1 MDCAFF
7 AIAFNIKKLSSKI
20 AKQTK
25 NGEIHPILDCI
36 NKYQHFYRLRIRF
49 FGEKSSKIGRLKNI
63 RTSVAKNQRLC
74 RKKTIIT
81 TQPHLSLVHSTN
93 LHAVEMR
100 RVHVVRVN
108 LNAIFAHE

>member
-63 RTSVAKNQRLC
+63 RTSVAKNQRL
-74 RKKTIIT
+74 RHKKNHNYDTASSFIS
-81 TQPHLSLVHSTN
+81 P
-93 LHAVEMR
+93 
-100 RVHVVRVN
+100 
-108 LNAIFAHE
+108 LNQSSRSRNEKGSCGEGQSQCHICS

>member
-36 NKYQHFYRLRIRF
+36 NKHQHFYRLRIRF
-49 FGEKSSKIGRLKNI
+49 FGKNPQK
-63 RTSVAKNQRLC
+63 SVA
-74 RKKTIIT
+74 
-81 TQPHLSLVHSTN
+81 
-93 LHAVEMR
+93 
-100 RVHVVRVN
+100 
-108 LNAIFAHE
+108 